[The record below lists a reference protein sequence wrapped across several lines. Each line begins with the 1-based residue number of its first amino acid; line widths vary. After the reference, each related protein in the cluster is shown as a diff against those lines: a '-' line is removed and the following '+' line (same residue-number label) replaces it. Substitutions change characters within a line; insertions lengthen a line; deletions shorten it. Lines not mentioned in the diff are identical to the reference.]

1 MSTLNERFEKGQAM
15 RAAMAGGDRR
25 HFTLPG
31 TDQLAPDLKRI
42 IDECLFGSI
51 WTRPGLTPQQR
62 SICTMSALM
71 ALGQL
76 PLLRRHIE
84 RGLNLGL
91 TPDQVVE
98 VFIQLTFY
106 VGVPAAETALRIT
119 KDVFEDWGIDFTPT
133 LVYDTNQSP
142 EELNQKGVEVH
153 RAHMGDITVFENAD
167 DPDSEEMQLET
178 LINEYHW
185 GAIYTRPHLDD
196 KSRTLCALAAMTVM
210 GRYDR
215 QIRRRIQGALRVG
228 LSQAEIMEVFIQVM
242 LYGGY
247 FTTRTAM
254 QIARSVFNE
263 QAAATQ
269 A

>member
-1 MSTLNERFEKGQAM
+1 M
-15 RAAMAGGDRR
+15 RAIMAAGDRS

-51 WTRPGLTPQQR
+51 WTRPELSTEHR

-84 RGLNLGL
+84 RSLNLGV
-91 TPDQVVE
+91 TPAQVVE

-106 VGVPAAETALRIT
+106 VGVPAVETALQIT
-119 KDVFEDWGIDFTPT
+119 KDVFEDWGVEFTPT
-133 LVYDTNQSP
+133 IVYDTHQTP
-142 EELNQKGVEVH
+142 DELNQKGIKVH
-153 RAHMGDITVFENAD
+153 RDHMGDVTIPGTAD
-167 DPDSEEMQLET
+167 APDSEEMQLER
-178 LINEYHW
+178 LISEYHW

-196 KSRTLCALAAMTVM
+196 KSRTICALAAMTVM

-215 QIRRRIQGALRVG
+215 QIRRRIQGALLVG
-228 LSQAEIMEVFIQVM
+228 LTAAEIMEVFIQVM

-254 QIARSVFNE
+254 QIARSVFTE
-263 QAAATQ
+263 QSAAAS